1 MATQNGSL
9 EKATKNRG
17 RPFWA
22 SSEERVKLRGS
33 PTRQLTLDSPPLTL
47 DSPALRVGGGKS
59 GVGGGE

>member
-9 EKATKNRG
+9 EKATENRG

-33 PTRQLTLDSPPLTL
+33 PTRQLTLGSPT
-47 DSPALRVGGGKS
+47 LRVGGGRS
-59 GVGGGE
+59 GVGVGG